1 MMRSAGSWRVAAGA
15 LLLGVVVLAPL
26 TGCGRPEFDADT
38 AHRLIEEQCSM
49 GPRFPGSPG
58 HSKMRDWL
66 IAEVSRRTDA
76 VSVQTFETVGPSGRI
91 ELTNVIAS
99 FGVSEQRRVLLGA
112 HWDTRAVAERDPDPA
127 NRETP
132 IPGANDGASG
142 VAVLLELA
150 RLMSERE
157 PSVGV
162 DLVFFDGED
171 GGDEGGLGD
180 WCIGSTYYAAHLGD
194 YYPEYAVIIDMI
206 GDCDL
211 SIPIEPNS
219 WAACPLEVDRVWA
232 AAERVEAGSFTRLG
246 GSALYDDHV
255 PLIRAG
261 IPSVL
266 VIDFDYPYWHT
277 LADTPD
283 KCCPASLAEVGH
295 VLVELIY

>member
-1 MMRSAGSWRVAAGA
+1 
-15 LLLGVVVLAPL
+15 
-26 TGCGRPEFDADT
+26 
-38 AHRLIEEQCSM
+38 
-49 GPRFPGSPG
+49 
-58 HSKMRDWL
+58 MRDWL
-66 IAEVSRRTDA
+66 VAEVSRHTDT
-76 VSVQTFETVGPSGRI
+76 VSVQRFEVGGSMGVI

-99 FGVSEQRRVLLGA
+99 FRVSERRRVLLGA
-112 HWDTRAVAERDPDPA
+112 HWDTRAVAEHDPDPA

-132 IPGANDGASG
+132 ILGANDGASG

-171 GGDEGGLGD
+171 GGDEGGLGE

-194 YYPEYAVIIDMI
+194 YCPEYAVVIDMI

-232 AAERVEAGSFTRLG
+232 AAERAEAGSFTRSPG
-246 GSALYDDHV
+246 TALYDDHA

-277 LADTPD
+277 LEDTPD
-283 KCCPASLAEVGH
+283 KCCPESLAEIGRM
-295 VLVELIY
+295 LVELIY

>member
-1 MMRSAGSWRVAAGA
+1 MRSSGSRRKAARA
-15 LLLGVVVLAPL
+15 LLPGLVVLVTL
-26 TGCGRPEFDADT
+26 TGCARPEFDGEA
-38 AHRLIEEQCSM
+38 AHRLIEEQCSL

-58 HSKMRDWL
+58 HAKMRDWL
-66 IAEVSRRTDA
+66 IAEVSRWTDA
-76 VSVQTFETVGPSGRI
+76 VSVQTFETVGPSGGI

-99 FGVSEQRRVLLGA
+99 FGVSERQRVLLGA
-112 HWDTRAVAERDPDPA
+112 HWDTRAVAECDPDPT
-127 NRETP
+127 NREMP
-132 IPGANDGASG
+132 ILGANDGASG

-171 GGDEGGLGD
+171 GGDEGGLGK
-180 WCIGSTYYAAHLGD
+180 WCIGSTYYATHLGD
-194 YYPEYAVIIDMI
+194 YCPEYAVVIDMI
-206 GDCDL
+206 GDCEL
-211 SIPIEPNS
+211 SIPIEPNC
-219 WAACPLEVDRVWA
+219 WAACPLEVDRVWSA
-232 AAERVEAGSFTRLG
+232 ARRVEAASFTRLAG
-246 GSALYDDHV
+246 VSLYDDHV

-283 KCCPASLAEVGH
+283 KCCPASLAEVGR

>member
-1 MMRSAGSWRVAAGA
+1 MGA
-15 LLLGVVVLAPL
+15 SLLGAVVLASL
-26 TGCGRPEFDADT
+26 AGCGRPEFDGEV
-38 AHRLIEEQCSM
+38 AHRLIEEQCSL

-58 HSKMRDWL
+58 HSRMRDWL
-66 IAEVSRRTDA
+66 IGEVSRRTDA
-76 VSVQTFETVGPSGRI
+76 VSVQTFEIAGPDGAI

-99 FGVSEQRRVLLGA
+99 FGVSERRRILLGA
-112 HWDTRAVAERDPDPA
+112 HWDTRAVAECDPDPA

-132 IPGANDGASG
+132 ILGANDGASG

-157 PSVGV
+157 PPVGV

-171 GGDEGGLGD
+171 GGDEGGLGE
-180 WCIGSTYYAAHLGD
+180 WCLGSTYYATHLGD
-194 YYPEYAVIIDMI
+194 YCPEYAVVIDMI
-206 GDCDL
+206 GDCEL

-219 WAACPLEVDRVWA
+219 WAACPLEVDRVWSV
-232 AAERVEAGSFTRLG
+232 AERVEARDFVRRG
-246 GSALYDDHV
+246 GTALYDDHI

-266 VIDFDYPYWHT
+266 VIDFDYPHWHT

-283 KCCPASLAEVGH
+283 KCCPASLAEVGR
-295 VLVELIY
+295 VLVGLIY